1 MLLQGPMAV
10 KRTNQELAALL
21 MKRNELAA
29 SMVGGRGLP
38 PMIRDA
44 SKYGCTKCFSVN
56 ACAVAHKVCALCA
69 VAIPLRDYIEA
80 F

>member
-1 MLLQGPMAV
+1 M
-10 KRTNQELAALL
+10 KRTHYELAALL

-38 PMIRDA
+38 PMLRDA
-44 SKYGCTKCFSVN
+44 SKFGCTRCFSVK
-56 ACAVAHKVCALCA
+56 ACAVDHKACSSTSA
-69 VAIPLRDYIEA
+69 VTPLWPSVG